1 MSDFT
6 TSLLSLAKN
15 NGGIFKSEKQAAM
28 FNKIASNGV
37 LVFTGGSVYGNTW
50 SYEFVVD
57 TTGIIS
63 VNKLSYTKAG
73 VASIEP
79 MFSRD
84 GSVQAARATAQDDK
98 NIKRIK
104 REIKGL
110 EKLIKQRQTEYD
122 AGQYPDAEMFNRS
135 QQEDRQQIEAY
146 KSML

>member
-6 TSLLSLAKN
+6 TSLLALAKN
-15 NGGIFKSEKQAAM
+15 NGGNFKSEKQAAM
-28 FNKIASNGV
+28 FNSMASNGV
-37 LVFTGGSVYGNTW
+37 LVLTGGSVYGNTW

-57 TTGIIS
+57 ATGIVS
-63 VNKLSYTKAG
+63 VTKLSYTKAG
-73 VASIEP
+73 VASTEP

-110 EKLIKQRQTEYD
+110 EKLIKQRQAEYD
-122 AGQYPDAEMFNRS
+122 AGQYPDTDMFNQS
-135 QQEDRQQIEAY
+135 QKEDREQIEAY